1 MTTTTLTY
9 RTAPSAARRETMPS
23 SMLVAIRARCAAL
36 FSVKLDARER
46 YLSQACDHADL
57 AVRER
62 AWKAYE
68 DSLATI
74 SRIGQ

>member
-1 MTTTTLTY
+1 MTTTALTC
-9 RTAPSAARRETMPS
+9 RPAPSAARCATTFT
-23 SMLVAIRARCAAL
+23 AIRARCAEL

-74 SRIGQ
+74 SQIG

>member
-1 MTTTTLTY
+1 MATTTLTY
-9 RTAPSAARRETMPS
+9 RTASSAACRETLLS
-23 SMLVAIRARCAAL
+23 STLVMIRARCDAL
-36 FSVKLDARER
+36 LSVELDARER

-62 AWKAYE
+62 AWKAYD

-74 SRIGQ
+74 SRIG